1 MIFILLGILVIS
13 SITPI
18 VFSATS
24 KQNQYFQNIKQNDCV
39 KNKLQN
45 WNYRKKIIVNSS
57 YVDSDLSNFPILV
70 YNVSSDFI
78 NHAQNDG
85 DDFLFSD
92 ATNSTQY
99 NHEIEE
105 YNNESGEL
113 VAWVNITN
121 LSGTKDTEF
130 WLYYGNSTCS
140 NQENL
145 KNTWD
150 DNYIAVYHFNEKG
163 NTTLRNDSTK
173 YNNNAKPYGFGSYG
187 GDEWTFGL
195 AGNALNITRN
205 ASNTQADAEYLR
217 IENSASLNSI
227 ENVTITFY
235 YIPWNWEDG
244 NKIHPF
250 LSKGYINDWSLYGN
264 DNDRWHHIWTNR
276 TGTKYLE
283 YQGYYPGME
292 QNGQW
297 IFFGMAK
304 DVYKGKLWWY
314 TNSTNGEPI
323 IHGTP
328 DIFDKNKGVS
338 HSSDYLAIGQTVPS
352 GSKEMYANFTMDECR
367 ISNLNRSESWIKTEF
382 NTIWHKHKFITVGN
396 EKELNN
402 PPYKPHNPYPENG
415 SFNVS
420 LNITLSWIGG
430 DPDGDPVTYTIY
442 CGNNSPPPKVVDNQT
457 NTSYKPNM
465 LEINTTYYW
474 KIVAFDDLSL
484 SNRSS
489 IWWFNTGDNQ
499 PPFKPIL
506 RSASTFGKSDIELKF
521 SANTTDPDGD
531 DIFYMWDWDDNLSG
545 KWIGPYHSGT
555 NITTNHSWDEPGEY
569 NIKVKAKDSKGSESF
584 WSDKIKLIIEDTP
597 PTVKI
602 KKPKSGAIYLADD
615 FLCKFISNI
624 IIGPITI
631 EVSASD
637 NISGVNKVEFYIEN
651 VLQKTDTTK
660 PYKWRWIESGNILNL
675 FKIKII
681 VYDNA
686 ENTAISNMNIIRF
699 F

>member
-1 MIFILLGILVIS
+1 VQGDPDQGVVGKIDGADYFDGSGDRIQLPQVFTDENEFTMEAWIHAESGARYFLSQWSSSNGAFFQIWNNNQLQFYINGNQRGQTSIS
-13 SITPI
+13 INEWHHVVGTFDGSTARLY
-18 VFSATS
+18 VDSELEATS
-24 KQNQYFQNIKQNDCV
+24 SSGVPSWPSENMYISDRSTGGREFHG
-39 KNKLQN
+39 
-45 WNYRKKIIVNSS
+45 IIDEVRISTIGRDIYWINSS
-57 YVDSDLSNFPILV
+57 Y
-70 YNVSSDFI
+70 I
-78 NHAQNDG
+78 NQ
-85 DDFLFSD
+85 
-92 ATNSTQY
+92 
-99 NHEIEE
+99 
-105 YNNESGEL
+105 
-113 VAWVNITN
+113 
-121 LSGTKDTEF
+121 
-130 WLYYGNSTCS
+130 
-140 NQENL
+140 
-145 KNTWD
+145 KNTSSF
-150 DNYIAVYHFNEKG
+150 YIIG
-163 NTTLRNDSTK
+163 NQQV
-173 YNNNAKPYGFGSYG
+173 F
-187 GDEWTFGL
+187 
-195 AGNALNITRN
+195 
-205 ASNTQADAEYLR
+205 
-217 IENSASLNSI
+217 
-227 ENVTITFY
+227 
-235 YIPWNWEDG
+235 
-244 NKIHPF
+244 
-250 LSKGYINDWSLYGN
+250 
-264 DNDRWHHIWTNR
+264 
-276 TGTKYLE
+276 
-283 YQGYYPGME
+283 
-292 QNGQW
+292 
-297 IFFGMAK
+297 
-304 DVYKGKLWWY
+304 
-314 TNSTNGEPI
+314 
-323 IHGTP
+323 
-328 DIFDKNKGVS
+328 
-338 HSSDYLAIGQTVPS
+338 
-352 GSKEMYANFTMDECR
+352 
-367 ISNLNRSESWIKTEF
+367 
-382 NTIWHKHKFITVGN
+382 
-396 EKELNN
+396 NN

-415 SFNVS
+415 SLNVS

-442 CGNNSPPPKVVDNQT
+442 FGNNSPPPKVVDNQT